1 MFPWKWVRVRVR
13 VRRLVVLAACCVL
26 SGAFVAGCALLAPE
40 EEASLPAQYGSA
52 SALYDKAMVYYQRGQ
67 YARARDLF
75 HTYVGQYPDSLV
87 LRVALYY
94 LGHCYQMTGDT
105 KEALALY
112 NRIVTSYGDQDFWGA
127 QAMLRIKQI
136 KDQP

>member
-1 MFPWKWVRVRVR
+1 MFPWKWARVKAQL
-13 VRRLVVLAACCVL
+13 RLPVVLGVCGAL
-26 SGAFVAGCALLAPE
+26 SGAFVAGCALLTPDE
-40 EEASLPAQYGSA
+40 DASLPAQYGSA
-52 SALYDKAMVYYQRGQ
+52 SALYDKAMAYYQRGQ